1 MKNLAPNDLSKLPVL
16 TQAVQLNNSLRP
28 AMLPWQVPTQ
38 VQDVI
43 SQSSI
48 DQNLLADKVI
58 EQVQGKIAE
67 LMPELLKE
75 SVDQVLRE
83 HALEQL
89 KVKET
94 DGPSHTTTGEPI
106 KD

>member
-1 MKNLAPNDLSKLPVL
+1 MKNLAPHDFSKLPLL
-16 TQAVQLNNSLRP
+16 TQAVQLNSSLRP

-38 VQDVI
+38 LQDAVGKY
-43 SQSSI
+43 SI

-89 KVKET
+89 KVKEM
-94 DGPSHTTTGEPI
+94 DRPSQSTGEPI